1 MSLDLNPEVESQ
13 VLERARAAG
22 TTASEYIAGLLRRV
36 TPTPVASLPAT
47 PGKSD
52 AEKRAGVLA
61 YLTRSKEEIARRNAP
76 SIALLQAQ
84 IEEAEHATPE
94 EIAEA
99 DAEWETFKRA
109 MNDTRRATGERPLYL
124 ENARQ

>member
-61 YLTRSKEEIARRNAP
+61 YLTRSKEEIA
-76 SIALLQAQ
+76 
-84 IEEAEHATPE
+84 
-94 EIAEA
+94 EA